1 MKKGKCQFLDFC
13 YNFPMSENIDY
24 KGRLIDGLSAI
35 IAIAQKSN
43 YMKDIERIAKSQ
55 MKNVDFVE
63 NKSKAEL

>member
-1 MKKGKCQFLDFC
+1 
-13 YNFPMSENIDY
+13 MSENIDY